1 MRRIRF
7 LSLFAVLAVVV
18 LSSACASSS
27 QPDRSRPRRNR
38 NLITAEELS
47 GLPVATAYEAVR
59 RLRPAWLQ
67 TRGRSSLPV
76 VFRNNSRWGGDPRSL
91 ESIRIDSVAEMRYLS
106 ASDATTRYGT
116 GFTGGVI
123 LVVTR

>member
-1 MRRIRF
+1 MRRTHF
-7 LSLFAVLAVVV
+7 LSLLALVI
-18 LSSACASSS
+18 LGSACASSG
-27 QPDRSRPRRNR
+27 QPGQSRPRRDR

-47 GLPVATAYEAVR
+47 ELSVSSAYEAVR
-59 RLRPAWLQ
+59 RLRPGWLQ
-67 TRGRSSLPV
+67 ARGRSGLPV
-76 VFRNNSRWGGDPRSL
+76 VYRNNTRWGGDPRSL
-91 ESIRIDSVAEMRYLS
+91 ENIRIDDVSEMRFLS

>member
-1 MRRIRF
+1 MRRTRF
-7 LSLFAVLAVVV
+7 LSLLAVVI
-18 LSSACASSS
+18 LGSACASSG
-27 QPDRSRPRRNR
+27 QPGQSRPRRSS

-47 GLPVATAYEAVR
+47 ELPVSSAYEAVR

-67 TRGRSSLPV
+67 ARGRSPLPV
-76 VFRNNSRWGGDPRSL
+76 VYRNNARWGDDPSSL
-91 ESIRIDSVAEMRYLS
+91 ESIQIDIITEMRFLS

>member
-1 MRRIRF
+1 MRRTRF
-7 LSLFAVLAVVV
+7 LSLLAVVI
-18 LSSACASSS
+18 LGSACASSG
-27 QPDRSRPRRNR
+27 QPGQSRPRRSR
-38 NLITAEELS
+38 TLITADELS
-47 GLPVATAYEAVR
+47 ELSVSSAYEAVR

-67 TRGRSSLPV
+67 ARGRSGLPV
-76 VFRNNSRWGGDPRSL
+76 VYRNNTRWGGDPRSL
-91 ESIRIDSVAEMRYLS
+91 ESIRIDDVTEMRFLS

>member
-1 MRRIRF
+1 MRRTHF
-7 LSLFAVLAVVV
+7 LSLLAVLV
-18 LSSACASSS
+18 LSSACASSA
-27 QPDRSRPRRNR
+27 QPGQSRPRRNR
-38 NLITAEELS
+38 NLITADELS
-47 GLPVATAYEAVR
+47 GLSVATAYEAVR

-67 TRGRSSLPV
+67 ARGRSPLPA
-76 VFRNNSRWGGDPRSL
+76 VFRNNSRWGADPRSL
-91 ESIRIDSVAEMRYLS
+91 ESIRIDIVTEMRFLS

>member
-1 MRRIRF
+1 MRRTRF
-7 LSLFAVLAVVV
+7 LSLLAVVI
-18 LSSACASSS
+18 LGSACASSG
-27 QPDRSRPRRNR
+27 QPGQSRPRRDR

-47 GLPVATAYEAVR
+47 GLSLSSAYEAIR

-67 TRGRSSLPV
+67 ARGRSGPPV
-76 VFRNNSRWGGDPRSL
+76 VYRNNTRWGGDPRSL
-91 ESIRIDSVAEMRYLS
+91 ENIRIDDVSEMRFLS

>member
-1 MRRIRF
+1 MRRTSF
-7 LSLFAVLAVVV
+7 LSLLAVVV
-18 LSSACASSS
+18 LGGACASSG
-27 QPDRSRPRRNR
+27 QPDQSRPRRNR

-47 GLPVATAYEAVR
+47 ELSVSTCYEAVR

-67 TRGRSSLPV
+67 ARGRSPLPV
-76 VFRNNSRWGGDPRSL
+76 VFRNNARWGGDPRSL
-91 ESIRIDSVAEMRYLS
+91 ESIRINSVSEIRFLS

>member
-1 MRRIRF
+1 MRRTRF
-7 LSLFAVLAVVV
+7 LSLFAVLV
-18 LSSACASSS
+18 LSSACASSG
-27 QPDRSRPRRNR
+27 QPDQSRPRRSR

-47 GLPVATAYEAVR
+47 ELSVSSCYEAVQ

-67 TRGRSSLPV
+67 ARGRSPLPV
-76 VFRNNSRWGGDPRSL
+76 VFRNNARWGDNPRSL
-91 ESIRIDSVAEMRYLS
+91 ESIRINSVSEIRFLS

>member
-1 MRRIRF
+1 MRRTRF
-7 LSLFAVLAVVV
+7 LSLLAVVI
-18 LSSACASSS
+18 LGSACASSG
-27 QPDRSRPRRNR
+27 QPDQSRPRRDS
-38 NLITAEELS
+38 NLITADELS
-47 GLPVATAYEAVR
+47 GLTVGNAYEAVR

-67 TRGRSSLPV
+67 ARGRSPLPV
-76 VFRNNSRWGGDPRSL
+76 VYRNDTRWGGDPSSL
-91 ESIRIDSVAEMRYLS
+91 ESIRIDSVSEMRFLS

>member
-1 MRRIRF
+1 MRRTRLLF
-7 LSLFAVLAVVV
+7 LFAVVV
-18 LSSACASSS
+18 LGSACASSG
-27 QPDRSRPRRNR
+27 QPGQSRPRRSS
-38 NLITAEELS
+38 NLITADELS
-47 GLPVATAYEAVR
+47 ELSVSSAYEAVQ

-67 TRGRSSLPV
+67 ARGRSGLPV
-76 VFRNNSRWGGDPRSL
+76 VYRNNTRWGDNPTSL
-91 ESIRIDSVAEMRYLS
+91 ESIRIDAIREMRFLS

>member
-1 MRRIRF
+1 MRRTRF
-7 LSLFAVLAVVV
+7 LSLLAVVI
-18 LSSACASSS
+18 LGSACASSG
-27 QPDRSRPRRNR
+27 QPGQSRPRRSS

-47 GLPVATAYEAVR
+47 ELSVSSAYEAVQ

-67 TRGRSSLPV
+67 ARGRSGLPV
-76 VFRNNSRWGGDPRSL
+76 VYRNNTRWGSDPRSL
-91 ESIRIDSVAEMRYLS
+91 ESIQIDVIREMRFLS